1 MTGKNLTKLIKQ
13 LLSMFCMLKR
23 KNIYPAYVSKHNS
36 NCEKQVILFMILNE
50 EKCKL
55 SRTLALSAKSEGYE
69 AKSKRQQWH
78 YVAVKKLSAL
88 LREITSKNNIDFY
101 CLNCLHSCRTK
112 GKLESHKKACENKD
126 FYKIIITSVEPKVLE
141 FVEIKNWIKHHLL
154 FMLIL
159 NL

>member
-1 MTGKNLTKLIKQ
+1 
-13 LLSMFCMLKR
+13 MLKR

-50 EKCKL
+50 EKRKL
-55 SRTLALSAKSEGYE
+55 SRTLATWAKSEGYE
-69 AKSKRQQWH
+69 AKSKQQQWH

-88 LREITSKNNIDFY
+88 LRKITSKNNADFY
-101 CLNCLHSCRTK
+101 CLNCFHSYRTK
-112 GKLESHKKACENKD
+112 DKLESHKKVCENKD
-126 FYKIIITSVEPKVLE
+126 FYNIIVTSVEAKLLE
-141 FVEIKNWIKHHLL
+141 FVEIENWIKHHLL